1 MGRYS
6 LSVAFGAALL
16 LAGLAAPARANM
28 VVLECVFGTSADQP
42 QMHHL
47 LEIDY
52 AANTVRSHYVDDDG
66 APYTLNGHGMGDS
79 TNPAQITDNTIA
91 WTEPVVRGNAYEK
104 LGRYSGEL
112 TTAVVD
118 DDGRRMNFGQT
129 CHPWT
134 PPQRQRQF

>member
-42 QMHHL
+42 HMHHL

-79 TNPAQITDNTIA
+79 TNPAQITTTPSPGRSRWCGAMPMRNWAVI
-91 WTEPVVRGNAYEK
+91 PVN
-104 LGRYSGEL
+104 S
-112 TTAVVD
+112 
-118 DDGRRMNFGQT
+118 RRPSLMMTGVG
-129 CHPWT
+129 
-134 PPQRQRQF
+134 